1 MKKFTKY
8 LKTVLLSAICVCGG
22 GLCSCGGAEEK
33 ASEFTVTEEIVVS
46 KTEEHTEKTLYFS
59 KSGGKN
65 IFGEL
70 VLPVGYE
77 SGKKMPTIILS
88 HGYGGRYSDEL
99 DRAYR
104 FARKGYACFCIDF
117 GGINADSKTDGAM
130 TDSTL
135 DTEKEE
141 LQTAVEFVSSQSFCD
156 TDKLYLY
163 GESMG
168 GFVSTLV
175 ASSSPELFKAMILIY
190 PALSIP
196 TDYHN
201 GGGLANWEKFTENA
215 LSYYGKEDEIY
226 SKCTMPVLI
235 QHGTADALVN
245 ISFSRHAVTMFPDAE
260 LIELEGAG
268 HGVNVRWKDVVK
280 NSLEFIERK
289 GAV

>member
-1 MKKFTKY
+1 MKKFAKY
-8 LKTVLLSAICVCGG
+8 LRTALLSALCVCG
-22 GLCSCGGAEEK
+22 CSLSCCGCGTSSA
-33 ASEFTVTEEIVVS
+33 ANFTVTDETIINSTEDYTETTMYFAEE
-46 KTEEHTEKTLYFS
+46 
-59 KSGGKN
+59 GGKR

-70 VLPVGYE
+70 VLPTRYNDG
-77 SGKKMPTIILS
+77 GKAPTIILS

-104 FARKGYACFCIDF
+104 FAKLGYACFCIDF
-117 GGINADSKTDGAM
+117 GGINPSSKTEGAM

-135 DTEKEE
+135 DTEKAE
-141 LQTAVEFVSSQSFCD
+141 LTAAVNFISSRDFCD
-156 TDKLYLY
+156 TSKLYLY

-175 ASSSPELFKAMILIY
+175 ASSSPKLFKALILIY

-201 GGGLANWEKFTENA
+201 GGGLARWEKFTENA

-226 SKCTMPVLI
+226 KKCTMPVLI

-245 ISFSRHAVTMFPDAE
+245 ISYSRHAAEVFPDAE
-260 LIELEGAG
+260 LIELAGAG
-268 HGVNVRWKDVVK
+268 HGVNMPWQKVVE
-280 NSLEFIERK
+280 SSAEFISRK
-289 GAV
+289 A